1 MPDSAQNNNVL
12 QDRWPEKK
20 EKELS
25 LRTDVEKIILYFRGE
40 LPNTRLSP
48 ALEEKI
54 NRMKQTSALIS
65 KYGGAK
71 KVIPIM
77 EELWDISFPTARR
90 LFIETQEAFAD
101 ITHFNRQYHIDTYI
115 NMVIQGANQ
124 ARDAGDFRSYQGL
137 LKEYKEAIKDFMGT
151 SDADLYRKIT
161 VPPFQVGFFP
171 EILKTKIPANW
182 KSRLEKLKEAK
193 RKDEIEDAIVILDSQ
208 DNEEDPL

>member
-1 MPDSAQNNNVL
+1 MPDSAKNNNVL

-20 EKELS
+20 EQELS
-25 LRTDVEKIILYFRGE
+25 LRTDVEKIILFFRGD
-40 LPNTRLSP
+40 LPNAKMTP

-54 NRMKQTSALIS
+54 NRMKETSTLIT

-71 KVIPIM
+71 KVIPIL
-77 EELWDISFPTARR
+77 EHKFDISFSAARR
-90 LFIETQEAFAD
+90 LFMETQDAYGD
-101 ITHFNRQYHIDTYI
+101 ITHFNRQYHIDTYL
-115 NMVIQGANQ
+115 NMVVQGANQ

-151 SDADLYRKIT
+151 SDADLYRKII
-161 VPPFQVGFFP
+161 VPPFQIGFFP

-208 DNEEDPL
+208 HDEEDSL